1 MGGCARA
8 RNDWWN
14 PLGRT
19 SCHGRFPGDIK
30 LPTFRPSSLN
40 YGTFLLFF
48 VTVVFF
54 FGISMKNQT
63 SKTGGKS
70 LPASH
75 LVGGFRYATLY
86 FEADGFHASQIGV
99 LIAVRRAL
107 QTLGTPLW
115 NAMADKT
122 KKARMGI

>member
-1 MGGCARA
+1 MPDLA
-8 RNDWWN
+8 
-14 PLGRT
+14 
-19 SCHGRFPGDIK
+19 
-30 LPTFRPSSLN
+30 
-40 YGTFLLFF
+40 
-48 VTVVFF
+48 
-54 FGISMKNQT
+54 
-63 SKTGGKS
+63 
-70 LPASH
+70 AS
-75 LVGGFRYATLY
+75 GAFSDRYATLY

>member
-1 MGGCARA
+1 ME
-8 RNDWWN
+8 
-14 PLGRT
+14 LF
-19 SCHGRFPGDIK
+19 SF
-30 LPTFRPSSLN
+30 
-40 YGTFLLFF
+40 FF

-54 FGISMKNQT
+54 SESLLKIKLP
-63 SKTGGKS
+63 KRGGLS

>member
-1 MGGCARA
+1 MDPIVQTWLR
-8 RNDWWN
+8 
-14 PLGRT
+14 PV
-19 SCHGRFPGDIK
+19 RFSDVAF
-30 LPTFRPSSLN
+30 T
-40 YGTFLLFF
+40 
-48 VTVVFF
+48 
-54 FGISMKNQT
+54 
-63 SKTGGKS
+63 
-70 LPASH
+70 
-75 LVGGFRYATLY
+75 VGGFRYATLY